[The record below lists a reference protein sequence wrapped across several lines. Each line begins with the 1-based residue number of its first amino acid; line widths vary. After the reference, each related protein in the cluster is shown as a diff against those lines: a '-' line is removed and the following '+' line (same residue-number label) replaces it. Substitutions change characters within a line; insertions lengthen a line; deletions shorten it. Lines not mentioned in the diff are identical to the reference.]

1 MTKQEFLNFI
11 DIELKEQYKITKKE
25 VENSGDIS
33 YKIYF
38 KKQSIFI
45 PTISIKI
52 NPVKIRINYYFTAI
66 DDRDYCL
73 KQSETMVS
81 TTEIGYKIAYNTLIT
96 YIDLIINN

>member
-11 DIELKEQYKITKKE
+11 DIELKEQYKVTKKE

-38 KKQSIFI
+38 KKRSVFI

-52 NPVKIRINYYFTAI
+52 NPAKIRIKYYFTAI

-81 TTEIGYKIAYNTLIT
+81 TTEIGYKIAYNTLIA

>member
-1 MTKQEFLNFI
+1 MTKQEFVEFI
-11 DIELKEQYKITKKE
+11 DTELKERYKVIKKE

-38 KKQSIFI
+38 KKQRVFI

-52 NPVKIRINYYFTAI
+52 NSAKIRINYYFTAV
-66 DDRDYCL
+66 DDRDYCI

-81 TTEIGYKIAYNTLIT
+81 TTEIGYLIAYDTLMT
-96 YIDLIINN
+96 YIDLIISN